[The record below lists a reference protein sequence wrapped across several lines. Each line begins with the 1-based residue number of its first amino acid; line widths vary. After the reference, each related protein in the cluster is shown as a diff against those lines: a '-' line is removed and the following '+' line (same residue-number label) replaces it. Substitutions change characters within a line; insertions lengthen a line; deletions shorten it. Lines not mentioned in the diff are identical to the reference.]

1 MLFNCL
7 CMSIMNLHC
16 YFFLPTRSCLANQ
29 IRLTI
34 LALLSMW
41 IVYILLFLCWKWVHC
56 WFMRTQ
62 IPLINYN
69 SWWPN
74 KFLFITSIILP
85 FLCLFFKTSQYSRS
99 IFHFLFLYS
108 WSNMYL
114 FCCYCISKQT
124 MIKFFIMLYY
134 FLVQKYTTFYILL
147 IFVGCFIWSKLK
159 TRRKCLCFFFSTSN

>member
-1 MLFNCL
+1 MLFKCL

-16 YFFLPTRSCLANQ
+16 YFFLPIKSCLANQ

-74 KFLFITSIILP
+74 KFLFYAFFLKLPSILV
-85 FLCLFFKTSQYSRS
+85 LFF
-99 IFHFLFLYS
+99 IF
-108 WSNMYL
+108 YL
-114 FCCYCISKQT
+114 CTADQTCISSVA
-124 MIKFFIMLYY
+124 IASRNRLWLSFFIMLYY
-134 FLVQKYTTFYILL
+134 FLVQKYTTFYILF

-159 TRRKCLCFFFSTSN
+159 TRRKYLCFFFSTSN

>member
-1 MLFNCL
+1 MLHIIYFYTFPWYLRFFWSWDINMLFNCL

-62 IPLINYN
+62 IPLINYTSFLWNLRVLFFLPTSLCQVKWNYPEN
-69 SWWPN
+69 SGLDVLLDCNCFCVLRIGWAFHLW
-74 KFLFITSIILP
+74 FIRAQISLFNYTQAISY
-85 FLCLFFKTSQYSRS
+85 LFFKR
-99 IFHFLFLYS
+99 
-108 WSNMYL
+108 
-114 FCCYCISKQT
+114 
-124 MIKFFIMLYY
+124 MLY
-134 FLVQKYTTFYILL
+134 LME
-147 IFVGCFIWSKLK
+147 
-159 TRRKCLCFFFSTSN
+159 N